1 MENSFNLEII
11 SPVVTVFSGE
21 VNSVTVP
28 GTSGS
33 FQVLKN
39 HAALVSSV
47 EVGMVKINKGSE
59 VIEYSTS
66 GGLFEVKNNKAILLA
81 ESIESKEEIDLERAR
96 QSKARAEQILKI
108 AEAREDEKL
117 EAREALQRAVNRI
130 KLAERKN

>member
-28 GTSGS
+28 GSSGS
-33 FQVLKN
+33 FQVLKD
-39 HAALVSSV
+39 HAALVSSI

-59 VIEYSTS
+59 ELEYSTS

-81 ESIESKEEIDLERAR
+81 ESIESKEEIDVERAK
-96 QSKARAEQILKI
+96 QAKARAEQILKI

-117 EAREALQRAVNRI
+117 EAKEAIQRAVNRI
-130 KLAERKN
+130 KLAEKGK

>member
-1 MENSFNLEII
+1 MDNSFNLEII

-28 GTSGS
+28 GTFGS

-47 EVGMVKINKGSE
+47 EVGMVKIKKGSE
-59 VIEYSTS
+59 VLEFSTS
-66 GGLFEVKNNKAILLA
+66 GGLFEIKNNKAILLA
-81 ESIESKEEIDLERAR
+81 ESIESKEEIDIERAK
-96 QSKARAEQILKI
+96 QSIARAEQLLKI
-108 AEAREDEKL
+108 TETREDEKL
-117 EAREALQRAVNRI
+117 EAKEAIQRAVNRI